1 MKSVSYLKILRE
13 VPNGERNLERGI
25 IKVALIL
32 DGKSLSERLRSYI
45 KEEIE
50 NFLSKGLRQPCLAV
64 ILVGNDPA
72 SEVYVNNKRKACE
85 KVGIKSLFFHLPE
98 NIKQEELLEIIAQ
111 LNTEEE
117 VDGILV
123 QLPLPKHIDTREIIT
138 AINPKK
144 DVDGFHPEN
153 MGKLIAGR
161 EDGFIPCT
169 PLGIDI
175 LLKSYGIEVKGA
187 NVTIVG
193 AGFIVGRPLSA
204 LMLNRNATVTVCH
217 IYTKDIKEFTLK
229 ADILISATGV
239 PGLIDGSKVK
249 EGAVV
254 IDVGISKVNG
264 KIVGDVKFEEVKLKT
279 KAITPVP
286 GGVGPMTV
294 TALLMN
300 TLKSYKNRIHSIS
313 TIKP

>member
-1 MKSVSYLKILRE
+1 M
-13 VPNGERNLERGI
+13 
-25 IKVALIL
+25 ATIL
-32 DGKSLSERLRSYI
+32 DGKSLSSEIRESL
-45 KEEIE
+45 KEEIKRFKE
-50 NFLSKGLRQPCLAV
+50 KGLRDPCLAV
-64 ILVGNDPA
+64 VLVGEDPA
-72 SEVYVNNKRKACE
+72 SKVYVNNKRKACE
-85 KVGIKSLFFHLPE
+85 KVGIKSLLYHLPQ
-98 NIKQEELLEIIAQ
+98 NTKQEELLELIAQ
-111 LNTEEE
+111 LNADEE

-123 QLPLPKHIDTREIIT
+123 QLPLPDHIDTREIVT

-153 MGKLIAGR
+153 MGRLIAGR

-175 LLKSYGIEVKGA
+175 MLRKYNIELEGA

-217 IYTKDIKEFTLK
+217 IYTKDIREFTLK

-254 IDVGISKVNG
+254 VDVGISKVDG
-264 KIVGDVKFEEVKLKT
+264 RIVGDVKFDEVKEKA

-300 TLKSYKNRIHSIS
+300 TLKSYKNRIHSMS